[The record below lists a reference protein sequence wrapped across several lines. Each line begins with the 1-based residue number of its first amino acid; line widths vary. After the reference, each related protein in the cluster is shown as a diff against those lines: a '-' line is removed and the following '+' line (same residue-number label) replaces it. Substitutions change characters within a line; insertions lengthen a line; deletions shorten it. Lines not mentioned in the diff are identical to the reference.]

1 MAAVPDKK
9 DKAEVGKLIEDIR
22 RYERGSAAL
31 DPGAGERRR
40 LWDRVGDFTEQFL
53 ESLPSRPAFINSE
66 TRGRELYDSPIAET
80 GADIDEVLKLF
91 KDRVVDIGLSPVS
104 GRFLAY
110 IPPCA
115 TYHGALGDFLAAVTN
130 EFSGNFFNCPGAVR
144 MEHQLV
150 RWLAG
155 LAGYP
160 KEAHGSLASG
170 GSTATLTCVV
180 TAREAHG
187 LKARD
192 YEKSVVYLTAHTH
205 HSLHKALLIAGMAE
219 CVKRIVPMD
228 SAYRMDGRH
237 LDGMISDDRKQGLKP
252 WILVG
257 SSGTTDVGAVDSLD
271 SLGQIARRHGLWYH
285 VDGAYG
291 GLFILSDLVKDKFR
305 GIELSDSV
313 VMNPHKALFTPFGLG
328 VALVRNGELLARALF
343 HTANYMQDSLEGTE
357 EVSPADTGLELTR
370 HFRALRLWLPLKLLG
385 VAPFRAAL
393 SEKILLTRYA
403 YEKLRAI
410 DGIEVGPYPDL
421 SVFAFRYVPQRGDAD
436 SFNKRLNGELRRD
449 GTVFLSSTVIDGKY
463 MIRFAVLSFR
473 THVETIDLAIDLIDR
488 GIERV
493 EKE

>member
-1 MAAVPDKK
+1 MR
-9 DKAEVGKLIEDIR
+9 KLIEEIR
-22 RYERGSAAL
+22 RYEEAATAL
-31 DPGAGERRR
+31 DPGAEERRH
-40 LWDRVGDFTEQFL
+40 LLDRVSAYTEQFL

-66 TRGRELYDSPIAET
+66 TQGRALYDSPISET
-80 GADIDEVLKLF
+80 GADIDAVLRLF
-91 KDRVVDIGLSPVS
+91 KEQVVDIGLSPVS
-104 GRFLAY
+104 GKFLAY

-144 MEHQLV
+144 MEHQLI

-155 LAGYP
+155 IIGYP
-160 KEAHGSLASG
+160 RAAHGNLASG
-170 GSTATLTCVV
+170 GSTAMLTCVV

-192 YEKSVVYLTAHTH
+192 YERTVVYMTEHTH
-205 HSLHKALLIAGMAE
+205 HSMHKALHVAGMGE

-228 SAYRMDGRH
+228 SDYRMDPRH
-237 LDGMISDDRKQGLKP
+237 LDELIAGDRKQGLNP
-252 WILVG
+252 WMLVA
-257 SSGTTDVGAVDSLD
+257 SSGTTDVGAVDPLD
-271 SLGQIARRHGLWYH
+271 RLGEIAKRQGLWYH

-291 GLFILSDLVKDKFR
+291 GLFILSDRVKDRFK

-328 VALVRNGELLARALF
+328 VALVRDGALLSRALF
-343 HTANYMQDSLEGTE
+343 HTANYMQDSLAGTE

-370 HFRALRLWLPLKLLG
+370 HFRAPRLWLPLKLIG

-403 YEKLRAI
+403 WEKMRAMEGM
-410 DGIEVGPYPDL
+410 DVSPYPDL
-421 SVFAFRYVPQRGDAD
+421 SVFAFRYVPKHGDAD
-436 SFNKRLNGELRRD
+436 EFNRRLNEELLRD
-449 GTVFLSSTVIDGKY
+449 GTVFLSSTVIDGRY

-473 THVETIDLAIDLIDR
+473 THVETIDLAIEIIER
-488 GIERV
+488 GIRRV
-493 EKE
+493 GGD